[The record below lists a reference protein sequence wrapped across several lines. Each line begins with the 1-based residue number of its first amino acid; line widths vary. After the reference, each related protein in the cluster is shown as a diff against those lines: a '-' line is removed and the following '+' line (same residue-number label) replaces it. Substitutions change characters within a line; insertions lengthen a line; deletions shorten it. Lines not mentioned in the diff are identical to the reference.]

1 MLLLFFAGETPGGRR
16 LKKWTDKCKAC
27 SQRCLRG
34 RKKGRT
40 LSQQYHAA
48 RGPLAEAVQRPKAK
62 GFGAR
67 LSDAI
72 GASTAS
78 VRASCSRV
86 SGAVRASR
94 ASIRLSLSRAS
105 GALVRDADAET
116 DADPR
121 TPRMPSLTPVVLGGP
136 GRRGTAVGG
145 GPGLEG
151 RRATLHRNAAMRRS
165 IIDASML
172 RPPSP
177 APGLGSARS
186 TGSAGSAGS
195 ARSTGSTDSARSTG
209 SLGGEDEATLSPDEE
224 EESPVAGVGTPRGAK
239 GKAAGV
245 GGLHR
250 IAQAEGEEG
259 DGDGGDSAASVAVY
273 AAMQRGVEWR
283 REQTKK
289 HETTSPAVGALPGR
303 SKAPKRARRQS
314 VAVAARGAA
323 RGAVKGTKTVAR
335 HAAVAASGLLS
346 PLPSPPSSPTSE
358 PISEATP
365 QLISPKLISDDLR
378 RRSPTIS
385 DDLDEEARERL
396 LGAIAFGRSANAAR
410 SREATR
416 DSAGLKRARPQGSP
430 GRACEPA
437 GIGCHSK
444 RRERLGAAPPL

>member
-1 MLLLFFAGETPGGRR
+1 
-16 LKKWTDKCKAC
+16 
-27 SQRCLRG
+27 
-34 RKKGRT
+34 
-40 LSQQYHAA
+40 
-48 RGPLAEAVQRPKAK
+48 
-62 GFGAR
+62 
-67 LSDAI
+67 
-72 GASTAS
+72 
-78 VRASCSRV
+78 
-86 SGAVRASR
+86 
-94 ASIRLSLSRAS
+94 
-105 GALVRDADAET
+105 
-116 DADPR
+116 
-121 TPRMPSLTPVVLGGP
+121 
-136 GRRGTAVGG
+136 
-145 GPGLEG
+145 
-151 RRATLHRNAAMRRS
+151 MRRS

-186 TGSAGSAGS
+186 TGSAGS

-239 GKAAGV
+239 GKAAGA

-259 DGDGGDSAASVAVY
+259 DGDCGDSAASVAVY

-410 SREATR
+410 SE
-416 DSAGLKRARPQGSP
+416 RPP
-430 GRACEPA
+430 GIRQA
-437 GIGCHSK
+437 
-444 RRERLGAAPPL
+444 

>member
-121 TPRMPSLTPVVLGGP
+121 TSRMPSLTPVVLGGP

-145 GPGLEG
+145 GPGLGG

-186 TGSAGSAGS
+186 TGSAGSAG
-195 ARSTGSTDSARSTG
+195 SARSTG

-289 HETTSPAVGALPGR
+289 HETTSPAIGALPGR

-365 QLISPKLISDDLR
+365 QLMTPKLISDDLR

-410 SREATR
+410 SE
-416 DSAGLKRARPQGSP
+416 RPP
-430 GRACEPA
+430 GIRQA
-437 GIGCHSK
+437 
-444 RRERLGAAPPL
+444 

>member
-121 TPRMPSLTPVVLGGP
+121 TSRMPSLTPVVLGGP

-186 TGSAGSAGS
+186 TGSAGSAG
-195 ARSTGSTDSARSTG
+195 SARSTG

-289 HETTSPAVGALPGR
+289 HETTSPAIGALPGR

-410 SREATR
+410 SE
-416 DSAGLKRARPQGSP
+416 RPP
-430 GRACEPA
+430 GIRQA
-437 GIGCHSK
+437 
-444 RRERLGAAPPL
+444 

>member
-121 TPRMPSLTPVVLGGP
+121 TSRMPSLTPVVLGGP

-186 TGSAGSAGS
+186 TGSAGSAG
-195 ARSTGSTDSARSTG
+195 SARSTG

-410 SREATR
+410 SE
-416 DSAGLKRARPQGSP
+416 RPP
-430 GRACEPA
+430 GIRQA
-437 GIGCHSK
+437 
-444 RRERLGAAPPL
+444 